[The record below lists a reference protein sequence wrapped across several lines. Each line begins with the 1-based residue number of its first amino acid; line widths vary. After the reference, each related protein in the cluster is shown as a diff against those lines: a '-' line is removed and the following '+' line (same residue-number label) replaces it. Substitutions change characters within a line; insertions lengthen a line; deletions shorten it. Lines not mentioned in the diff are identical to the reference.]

1 MKTTIQWKFLELA
14 DGKIRSVYG
23 DCTWK
28 IGKWQKPIKD
38 LDICH
43 TGYHSSATI
52 PEAHACVRGDILA
65 QVECQ
70 CPCIRK
76 DIKFV
81 WENMR
86 IIKAYRITW
95 AAIDKYFLRALECSL
110 EENPNQSNAEKIAKA
125 ILEMKQ
131 GVLRSGNWSYS
142 TNAGVWCV
150 NLYYYR
156 TSSSSAV
163 SFRCACD
170 RLQQVWAEEIL
181 PTLEEVK

>member
-1 MKTTIQWKFLELA
+1 MKTAIQWKFLELI
-14 DGKIRSVYG
+14 DGEIKSVRG
-23 DCTWK
+23 DGTWK
-28 IGKWQKPIKD
+28 IGEWQKPIKD

-43 TGYHSSATI
+43 IGYHSSATI

-95 AAIDKYFLRALECSL
+95 AAIDRYFLRALEVSL
-110 EENPNQSNAEKIAKA
+110 ETNPDQSNAKKIAEA
-125 ILEMKQ
+125 ISEMKQ
-131 GVLRSGNWSYS
+131 GVIRSSNWHYGTS
-142 TNAGVWCV
+142 AGVWSV
-150 NLYYYR
+150 YLNYSR
-156 TSSSSAV
+156 AGSDSSV
-163 SFRCACD
+163 GFRCACD

-181 PTLEEVK
+181 PTLEEVS

>member
-1 MKTTIQWKFLELA
+1 MKTAIQWKFLELV
-14 DGKIRSVYG
+14 DGEIKSVYG

-38 LDICH
+38 LDMCN

-52 PEAHACVRGDILA
+52 PEAYACVRGDILA

-86 IIKAYRITW
+86 IVKAYRITL
-95 AAIDKYFLRALECSL
+95 AAIDKYFLRALEVSL
-110 EENPNQSNAEKIAKA
+110 KDNPEQENAKEIAEA
-125 ILEMKQ
+125 IEGMKQ
-131 GVLRSGNWSYS
+131 GVVRSNYWSAS
-142 TNAGVWCV
+142 SSAGVWCV

-156 TSSSSAV
+156 ANSSNYV

-170 RLQQVWAEEIL
+170 RLQQVWAEFLL